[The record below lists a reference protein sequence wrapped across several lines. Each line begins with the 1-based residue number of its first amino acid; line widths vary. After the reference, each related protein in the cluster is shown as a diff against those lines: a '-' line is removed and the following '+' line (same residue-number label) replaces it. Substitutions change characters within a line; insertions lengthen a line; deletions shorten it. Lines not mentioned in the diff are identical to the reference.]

1 MRASNRHMTEVKFD
15 WESGIEEVCVQ
26 LKGKK
31 RIGIQIPEG
40 LKTKAHQILS
50 KVEEI
55 TKANVIL
62 WGEPTYGACDLADR
76 PLEEIGADALIHMGH
91 LPMPYHSE
99 FYAVPTYFVPVR
111 HTGKLKLGKKEI
123 EKIREILPAKIGI
136 VTTAQHLHMID
147 ETGKKL
153 EKLGFDTS
161 VTTGGPRLAAAG
173 QLLGCNSSAARKL
186 DVDGFLYLGTGLFHP
201 LTVAL
206 STGKKVACVNPH
218 SGEVT
223 EADARPFL
231 KQRYAA
237 ISKAKDAKRWGV
249 LFSNQIGQ
257 KRIDLAEKI
266 TELLK
271 SNGKETMMIG
281 SIHQSHEQLLGLRL
295 DAAVITACPRLAIQD
310 GPTWPIPLLT
320 VPEVQI
326 LMGKREAEPYPF
338 DEFA

>member
-1 MRASNRHMTEVKFD
+1 MSEVTFD
-15 WESGIEEVCVQ
+15 WKPGIEEVC
-26 LKGKK
+26 LKIKGKE
-31 RIGIQIPEG
+31 RIGIQVPEG
-40 LKTKAHQILS
+40 LKTKSHEIVTL
-50 KVEEI
+50 I
-55 TKANVIL
+55 TKLTGAKVVL

-99 FYAVPTYFVPVR
+99 FYAIPTFFVPVR
-111 HTGKLKLGKKEI
+111 HTGKLSLSKKAITEL
-123 EKIREILPAKIGI
+123 KEILPKKIGI

-147 ETGKKL
+147 LAGKIL
-153 EKLGFDTS
+153 DDEGFDTS

-206 STGKKVACVNPH
+206 STGKEVACVNPH

-223 EADARPFL
+223 EADAKPFL

-281 SIHQSHEQLLGLRL
+281 SIHQSHEKLLGLRL
-295 DAAVITACPRLAIQD
+295 DAAVITACPRLAIED

-320 VPEVQI
+320 IPEVQI